1 LGSVST
7 KHPLLNHAFA
17 TFPNENQRNHWKM
30 LQKLVPDRP
39 PGKKI
44 LRKPGCRHRQALT
57 RRGMTITARFEKS
70 DNKTGRKQWISG
82 RYDPSS
88 GVSGQDEPDKTA
100 LMTLCMPVDAVA
112 VPRVVPEPA
121 TIQFSVETT
130 S

>member
-1 LGSVST
+1 VYRQNIRFST
-7 KHPLLNHAFA
+7 TPLRL
-17 TFPNENQRNHWKM
+17 FPLKINVIIGKCCRNWF
-30 LQKLVPDRP
+30 QTARP
-39 PGKKI
+39 EKKI

-100 LMTLCMPVDAVA
+100 LMTTVYAC
-112 VPRVVPEPA
+112 
-121 TIQFSVETT
+121 
-130 S
+130 